1 MKRFSPRIAI
11 AMAAGLALGLGVV
24 GPASAAETPQK
35 GGILDFVVGSKIPS
49 YDGHRE
55 TTFGVIHPIA
65 PFYSVLIRVNPE
77 NPQSAT
83 DFVCDLCKGKVP
95 TATEG
100 GTKFTFKIRKGA
112 KFHDGTP
119 LTAADIKATF
129 DKIIFPP
136 DGIPS
141 ARKAFFKAVASV
153 SAPSKYEVVFK
164 LQFPSGAFIPAL
176 ADPYHWVYSKKDLD
190 EHGYTWHQKNING
203 SGPFIFVEHQPG
215 SFVEGKRNPNYHHK
229 GQPYLDGYKAISAS
243 KMAVRLQAIRGGRAA
258 IEFRGFPPKARDD
271 LVAALGDKITVQ
283 ESDWNCALQ
292 MTPNHQRKPFDD
304 PRVRRALSLSL
315 DRWAGSKYLSKI
327 AIVKTVG
334 GVVFPSHPLAA
345 TKDELQKVAGYW
357 PDIEKSRAEAKRL
370 LKEAGVP
377 GMSFEFHN
385 RGVDQPYK
393 VVGTWMIDQW
403 RRAGLKVTQRVQPS
417 PAFYDTLR
425 KKKDFDVSMDFN
437 CQSVINPIADISKF
451 LGSAGNNYAS
461 FEDPALEEI
470 YDKLLRTGDE
480 ATQRKLIR
488 QYEKIVLDDQ
498 AHMGVTLWWYKINPH
513 RSFVK
518 GWKIA
523 PSHYLNQQLDNVW
536 LDKSLM

>member
-11 AMAAGLALGLGVV
+11 AMGAVLAFGLGVV

-35 GGILDFVVGSKIPS
+35 GGILNFVVGSKIPS

-83 DFVCDLCKGKVP
+83 DFVCDLCEGKVP

-100 GTKFTFKIRKGA
+100 GTKFTFKIRKGV

-141 ARKAFFKAVASV
+141 ARKAFFKSVASV
-153 SAPSKYEVVFK
+153 SAPSKYTVVFK

-190 EHGYTWHQKNING
+190 EHGYKWHQKNING

-215 SFVEGKRNPNYHHK
+215 SFVQGKRNPNYHHK

-292 MTPNHQRKPFDD
+292 MTPNHKRKPFDD

-334 GVVFPSHPLAA
+334 GVVFPNHPLAA
-345 TKDELQKVAGYW
+345 TKDELQKIAGYW

-377 GMSFEFHN
+377 EMSFEFHN

-403 RRAGLKVTQRVQPS
+403 RRIDLKVTQRVQPS

-461 FEDPALEEI
+461 FEDQALEEI
-470 YDKLLRTGDE
+470 YDKLLRAGDE

-488 QYEKIVLDDQ
+488 QYETLALNDE
-498 AHMGVTLWWYKINPH
+498 AHMAVTLWWYKINPH